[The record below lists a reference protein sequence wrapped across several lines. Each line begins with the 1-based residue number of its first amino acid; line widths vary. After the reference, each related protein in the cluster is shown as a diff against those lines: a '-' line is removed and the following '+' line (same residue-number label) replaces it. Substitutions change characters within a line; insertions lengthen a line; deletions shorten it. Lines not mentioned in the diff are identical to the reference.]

1 MSPTLLGST
10 LAARRVVT
18 TVAFGLST
26 GIRVIAV
33 STLRVLAGRYQ
44 PCGSLAASTW
54 PVPGSARRPVRPPRA
69 RPEAVRPPA
78 AGTHAGC
85 PADALGPSGVIPALR
100 VAPW

>member
-18 TVAFGLST
+18 TVASGLST
-26 GIRVIAV
+26 GIKVIAV

-54 PVPGSARRPVRPPRA
+54 PVPASATTYAEASTFGS
-69 RPEAVRPPA
+69 
-78 AGTHAGC
+78 GL
-85 PADALGPSGVIPALR
+85 ALAEG
-100 VAPW
+100 